1 MHGLARRR
9 LAYPLFERSRTRN
22 VCGGFCAAAALTEM
36 NRSDSFDI
44 CMETTT
50 LHAYIEGRPTN
61 LLRKSCS
68 CAEPDHSDKSCGR
81 ERFTMRMCAAAKYSR
96 KGAVV
101 GLYTQHGPPPCSR
114 MPPKSCVHSEASKS
128 DDVALQKKVAATAV
142 CVMSIRSS
150 CWPNGSEFI

>member
-1 MHGLARRR
+1 MHILKGVQRIFSVR
-9 LAYPLFERSRTRN
+9 
-22 VCGGFCAAAALTEM
+22 AAAAQ
-36 NRSDSFDI
+36 
-44 CMETTT
+44 
-50 LHAYIEGRPTN
+50 N
-61 LLRKSCS
+61 LI
-68 CAEPDHSDKSCGR
+68 SDKSCGR

-128 DDVALQKKVAATAV
+128 DAVALQKKVAATAV

>member
-1 MHGLARRR
+1 MR
-9 LAYPLFERSRTRN
+9 LLKGVKRIFIRN
-22 VCGGFCAAAALTEM
+22 TVRAAAAQ
-36 NRSDSFDI
+36 
-44 CMETTT
+44 
-50 LHAYIEGRPTN
+50 N
-61 LLRKSCS
+61 LI
-68 CAEPDHSDKSCGR
+68 SDKRCGR

-128 DDVALQKKVAATAV
+128 DAVALQKKVAATAV